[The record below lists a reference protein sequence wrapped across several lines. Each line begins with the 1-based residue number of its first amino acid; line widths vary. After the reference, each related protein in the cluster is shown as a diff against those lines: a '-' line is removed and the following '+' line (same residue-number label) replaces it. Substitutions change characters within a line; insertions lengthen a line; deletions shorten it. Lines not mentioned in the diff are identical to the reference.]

1 MIRVNKDKSNAVPV
15 RSHGENSEIKCSPA
29 ASRIRNELLF
39 FNSGTKHE
47 LRRIAAET
55 SVETVEHRGL
65 NFIKRPFSPLAP
77 KVFAEWGS
85 FRITVIIF
93 RLYVIR
99 TRTYKRHVEELLY
112 GEKNIPENESFSLI
126 SFYFYISL
134 TIFSFQQ
141 RHRISFRYP
150 YRASTILA
158 ERSRRPIALIHFT
171 TRVLTRAS
179 FQVCARAKPKVMV
192 SVSPVIR
199 LIRRNGSIVRVTK
212 LENAPRFVPCLRFDP
227 LRIRSSLDLV
237 PFTTL
242 IAQDGVVEFVR
253 RAKKPTNYVRAGE
266 ED

>member
-1 MIRVNKDKSNAVPV
+1 METKYT
-15 RSHGENSEIKCSPA
+15 GE
-29 ASRIRNELLF
+29 RELLLNIFLF
-39 FNSGTKHE
+39 F
-47 LRRIAAET
+47 
-55 SVETVEHRGL
+55 
-65 NFIKRPFSPLAP
+65 
-77 KVFAEWGS
+77 
-85 FRITVIIF
+85 
-93 RLYVIR
+93 YV
-99 TRTYKRHVEELLY
+99 
-112 GEKNIPENESFSLI
+112 
-126 SFYFYISL
+126 SL

-171 TRVLTRAS
+171 TRMLTRAS

-199 LIRRNGSIVRVTK
+199 LIRRNGSIMRVTK

-242 IAQDGVVEFVR
+242 IVQDGVVEFVR
-253 RAKKPTNYVRAGE
+253 RAKKPANYVRAGE
-266 ED
+266 GRLIDRFA